1 MNDISASFEDYLEA
15 IFVLRQD
22 FGAARMTDV
31 ADFLGVS
38 KPSVNRAVGTLK
50 EAGYLSHESYGDIT
64 LTLEGETYAAKVL
77 HRHKLIKR
85 FLTDTLGVEEEIAQK
100 DACQMEHVMSPRTI
114 ELLFKYLEKNSKIEA
129 KNEKL

>member
-1 MNDISASFEDYLEA
+1 MDEMSASLEDYLEA
-15 IFVLRQD
+15 IFIMQQKYGV
-22 FGAARMTDV
+22 ARMKEV

-50 EAGYLSHESYGDIT
+50 DAGYLTHESYGDIT

-85 FLTDTLGVEEEIAQK
+85 FLTDTLGVKEEIAEK
-100 DACQMEHVMSPRTI
+100 DACKMEHVISPQTI
-114 ELLFKYLEKNSKIEA
+114 QLLFEYIENISDLRGI
-129 KNEKL
+129 K

>member
-1 MNDISASFEDYLEA
+1 MDDMSASLEDYLEA

-31 ADFLGVS
+31 ADYLGVS
-38 KPSVNRAVGTLK
+38 KPSVNRAVGNLK
-50 EAGYLSHESYGDIT
+50 EAGYLSHESYGDIA

-85 FLTDTLGVEEEIAQK
+85 FLTDTLGVEEAIAQK
-100 DACQMEHVMSPRTI
+100 DACQMEHVMSPQTI
-114 ELLFKYLEKNSKIEA
+114 QLLFEYLENNSELGA
-129 KNEKL
+129 RNEKL